1 MYSVDQADQS
11 LARTLRRLRHERGS
25 TQEELAHHAGLTVG
39 ALARIERGQAN
50 PSWTTVKRIID
61 ALEINLAELAGEVQN
76 APM

>member
-1 MYSVDQADQS
+1 MDAIDPTDQS

-25 TQEELAHHAGLTVG
+25 TQEDLAHHAGLTVG

-61 ALEINLAELAGEVQN
+61 ALEVSLAELAGEVQN